1 MSRSLEQRLRYCRV
15 QGNMTVSDIARWL
28 DRPRATVETWFR
40 GRVPATYYADEV
52 DQKLSFLEA
61 ALARGFRVPGGLG
74 WSDRIKVVV
83 EQRDGK
89 RHNHVSKNDPA

>member
-1 MSRSLEQRLRYCRV
+1 
-15 QGNMTVSDIARWL
+15 MTVSDIALWL

-40 GRVPATYYADEV
+40 GRFPAAYYADEV
-52 DQKLSFLEA
+52 HDDLLKLECSILN
-61 ALARGFRVPGGLG
+61 GFRVPDGLG

-89 RHNHVSKNDPA
+89 RHNHVSKNNPA